1 MSTKNS
7 IWNILVPVSIG
18 ELIDKITILEIKKKY
33 MIGEKLNNVN
43 NELKSL
49 KIILDKEKLE
59 IDQNLYSNLKTINS
73 SLWDV
78 EDKIRMKE
86 SLKEFDHDF
95 IELARSVY
103 KINDQRSLIK
113 RNINMKYKSEI
124 VEEKSYKEY

>member
-1 MSTKNS
+1 
-7 IWNILVPVSIG
+7 
-18 ELIDKITILEIKKKY
+18 

-59 IDQNLYSNLKTINS
+59 IDQNLYLDLKTINS

-78 EDKIRMKE
+78 EDKIRIKE

-113 RNINMKYKSEI
+113 RNINMKYNSGI

>member
-1 MSTKNS
+1 MIIKNS
-7 IWNILVPVSIG
+7 ICNIFVPVSIG

-33 MIGEKLNNVN
+33 MIGEKLKNVN

-59 IDQNLYSNLKTINS
+59 IDQNLYLNLKLINS

-86 SLKEFDHDF
+86 SLKEFDDDF

-113 RNINMKYKSEI
+113 RKINMKYNSGI

>member
-1 MSTKNS
+1 
-7 IWNILVPVSIG
+7 
-18 ELIDKITILEIKKKY
+18 
-33 MIGEKLNNVN
+33 MIGEKLKNVN

-86 SLKEFDHDF
+86 SLKEFDDDF

-113 RNINMKYKSEI
+113 RNINMKYNSVI

>member
-1 MSTKNS
+1 MIIKNS
-7 IWNILVPVSIG
+7 ICNIFIPVSIG

-33 MIGEKLNNVN
+33 MIGEKLKNVN

-59 IDQNLYSNLKTINS
+59 IDQNLYLNLKLINS

-86 SLKEFDHDF
+86 SLKEFDDDF

-113 RNINMKYKSEI
+113 RKINMKYNSGI

>member
-1 MSTKNS
+1 
-7 IWNILVPVSIG
+7 
-18 ELIDKITILEIKKKY
+18 
-33 MIGEKLNNVN
+33 MIGEKLKNVN

-59 IDQNLYSNLKTINS
+59 IDQNLYLNLKTINS

-86 SLKEFDHDF
+86 SLKEFDDDF

-113 RNINMKYKSEI
+113 RNINMKYNSVI

>member
-1 MSTKNS
+1 MIIKNS
-7 IWNILVPVSIG
+7 ICNIFVPVSIG

-33 MIGEKLNNVN
+33 MIGEKLKNVN

-59 IDQNLYSNLKTINS
+59 IDQNLYLNLKTINS

-86 SLKEFDHDF
+86 SLKEFDDDF

-113 RNINMKYKSEI
+113 RNINMKYNSVI

>member
-18 ELIDKITILEIKKKY
+18 VLIDKITILEIKKKY

-59 IDQNLYSNLKTINS
+59 IDQNLYLNLKLINS

-86 SLKEFDHDF
+86 SLKEFDDDF

>member
-1 MSTKNS
+1 
-7 IWNILVPVSIG
+7 
-18 ELIDKITILEIKKKY
+18 

-59 IDQNLYSNLKTINS
+59 IDQNLYLDLKTINS
-73 SLWDV
+73 SLWGV
-78 EDKIRMKE
+78 EDKIRIKE

-113 RNINMKYKSEI
+113 RNINMKYNSGI

>member
-1 MSTKNS
+1 LIIKNS
-7 IWNILVPVSIG
+7 ICNIFVPVSIG

-33 MIGEKLNNVN
+33 MIGEKLKNVN

-59 IDQNLYSNLKTINS
+59 IDQNLYLNLKLINS

-86 SLKEFDHDF
+86 SLKEFDDDF

-113 RNINMKYKSEI
+113 RNINMKYNSGI

>member
-1 MSTKNS
+1 
-7 IWNILVPVSIG
+7 
-18 ELIDKITILEIKKKY
+18 
-33 MIGEKLNNVN
+33 MIGEKLKNVN

-59 IDQNLYSNLKTINS
+59 IYQNLYLNLKTINS

-86 SLKEFDHDF
+86 SLKEFDDDF

-113 RNINMKYKSEI
+113 RNINMKYNSVI

>member
-1 MSTKNS
+1 M
-7 IWNILVPVSIG
+7 
-18 ELIDKITILEIKKKY
+18 
-33 MIGEKLNNVN
+33 
-43 NELKSL
+43 
-49 KIILDKEKLE
+49 
-59 IDQNLYSNLKTINS
+59 NLKTINS

-86 SLKEFDHDF
+86 SLTEFDDDF

-113 RNINMKYKSEI
+113 RNINMKYNSVI

>member
-1 MSTKNS
+1 MIIKNS
-7 IWNILVPVSIG
+7 ICNIFVPVSIG

-33 MIGEKLNNVN
+33 MIGEKLKNVN

-59 IDQNLYSNLKTINS
+59 IDQNLYLNLKTINS

-86 SLKEFDHDF
+86 SLKEFDDDF

-113 RNINMKYKSEI
+113 RKINMKYNSGI

>member
-1 MSTKNS
+1 
-7 IWNILVPVSIG
+7 
-18 ELIDKITILEIKKKY
+18 
-33 MIGEKLNNVN
+33 MIGEKLKNVN

-59 IDQNLYSNLKTINS
+59 IDQNLYLNLKLINS

-86 SLKEFDHDF
+86 SLKEFDDDF

-113 RNINMKYKSEI
+113 RKINMKYNSGI

>member
-1 MSTKNS
+1 MIIKNS
-7 IWNILVPVSIG
+7 ICNIFVPVSIG

-33 MIGEKLNNVN
+33 MIGEKLKNVN

-59 IDQNLYSNLKTINS
+59 IDQNLYLNLKLINS

-86 SLKEFDHDF
+86 SLKEFDDDF

-113 RNINMKYKSEI
+113 RNINMKYNSVI

>member
-1 MSTKNS
+1 
-7 IWNILVPVSIG
+7 
-18 ELIDKITILEIKKKY
+18 
-33 MIGEKLNNVN
+33 MIGEKLKNVN

-59 IDQNLYSNLKTINS
+59 IDQNLYLNLKLINS

-86 SLKEFDHDF
+86 SLKEFDDDF

-113 RNINMKYKSEI
+113 RNINMKYNSGI

>member
-1 MSTKNS
+1 MIIKNS
-7 IWNILVPVSIG
+7 TCSILVPVSIG

-59 IDQNLYSNLKTINS
+59 IDQNLYLDLKTINS

-78 EDKIRMKE
+78 EDKIRIKE

-113 RNINMKYKSEI
+113 RNINMKYNSGI